1 MNLVDYGR
9 ILVRR
14 GWIIILL
21 AALAA
26 GSAYVLS
33 TQQQPVYRAL
43 QRVLIQPTRPDL
55 SLTTSSRELLNSLR
69 SYLDSSLIAA
79 LVIDQLQLDMTP
91 VGLVSNVDVTVSQ
104 IDLAIEIAVD
114 LPDGEMA
121 NRVAKAWGEQ
131 LVRYRNEQNQ
141 ASRREDQ
148 VNALLQDN
156 PSYSLL
162 RPRPTINAAAGGV
175 LGLLLGAVVIFVLE
189 VLESRVIRR
198 REDLEKALEIPVL
211 AVFPDQ
217 G

>member
-91 VGLVSNVDVTVSQ
+91 VGLVGNVDVTVSQ